1 MKRAAKLLVVVGI
14 LSAMVGCKEVKT
26 DSAEA
31 DTSKDS
37 TAHTGQAVQVVEAVQ
52 TVDWYKAHDAER
64 HSMLK
69 KCNNNPGQIGATPN
83 CINASR
89 ADASSVWASRGGA
102 IKVAPLTATDIK
114 QHK

>member
-1 MKRAAKLLVVVGI
+1 MKRTAVFLLAVGMLLVM
-14 LSAMVGCKEVKT
+14 AGCKEENT
-26 DSAEA
+26 DTSAT
-31 DTSKDS
+31 DKSKDS
-37 TAHTGQAVQVVEAVQ
+37 TAKTVQTVEAVQ

-64 HSMLK
+64 HSMLT
-69 KCNNNPGQIGATPN
+69 KCHNNPGQIGATPN

-102 IKVAPLTATDIK
+102 IKVAPLTAADLK